1 MSMVKS
7 LVIKNSYRDSVY
19 LMKISN
25 QASQL
30 PGVDMASAMMATGRN
45 KDLFKVAGL
54 FNAEIEQ
61 AKPDDLAIAIAGSEE
76 ANLQAAMEAVRQ
88 MLAGNAAKA
97 ESAREKQ
104 ISRLEQA
111 ATADDTLNFVL
122 ISVAGDF
129 AKYEAAKAI
138 ARGMNVM
145 LYSDNI
151 SVADELLLKQA
162 ASRRGL
168 IVMGPDCGT
177 AMIDGVPLGF
187 ANQVRRGSIGI
198 VGASGTGIQ
207 EVMSLVDRN
216 GAGISH
222 AIGTGGR
229 DLKDEIGGITML
241 AGLRL
246 LKDDPGTAVITVV
259 SKPPGSA
266 VREKLSDAL
275 KLIGKPVII
284 YFAGCD
290 DYSMETAAGAIPA
303 HSLEQAALLAAK
315 AQGGGRESTTTQAN
329 QAVPALPGSSGKYLR
344 GVFGGGS
351 LCYEAMHIA
360 ASRLAAG
367 AEIFS
372 NTPWGRIKKLTNVQ
386 ISTRHSFVDM
396 GDDEFTVG
404 KPHPMIDPTE
414 KNKRLLREMCDP
426 EVAVVLF
433 DLVIGYGS
441 HADPAGEVVKSIEAA
456 RGLNKDRQVA
466 LVASV
471 CGTDGDRPS
480 RGDQIAKLT
489 GAGVAVLPSNARAA
503 EFAVQLIQQLKEA

>member
-1 MSMVKS
+1 M
-7 LVIKNSYRDSVY
+7 D
-19 LMKISN
+19 
-25 QASQL
+25 
-30 PGVDMASAMMATGRN
+30 
-45 KDLFKVAGL
+45 
-54 FNAEIEQ
+54 
-61 AKPDDLAIAIAGSEE
+61 
-76 ANLQAAMEAVRQ
+76 AVRQ
-88 MLAGNAAKA
+88 MLAGNTAKA
-97 ESAREKQ
+97 VSAREKQ

-111 ATADDTLNFVL
+111 AAADDTLNFVL

-138 ARGMNVM
+138 SRGMNVM

-151 SVADELLLKQA
+151 SVADELMLKQA

-187 ANQVRRGSIGI
+187 ANHVRRGNIGI

-207 EVMSLVDRN
+207 EVMSLVDLN

-241 AGLRL
+241 AGLNL
-246 LKDDPGTAVITVV
+246 LKDDPGTAVITVI
-259 SKPPGSA
+259 SKPPGGA
-266 VREKLSDAL
+266 VREKLSDAF
-275 KLIGKPVII
+275 KLIGKPVIV

-290 DYSMETAAGAIPA
+290 DYSIEEAAGAIPA
-303 HSLEQAALLAAK
+303 HSLEQAALLAVK
-315 AQGGGRESTTTQAN
+315 AQGIGAGRETITGQAA
-329 QAVPALPGSSGKYLR
+329 QAVPACGSGKYLR
-344 GVFGGGS
+344 GIFGGGS

-360 ASRLAAG
+360 ASRLEAG

-372 NTPWGRIKKLTNVQ
+372 NTPWGKIKKMTNVQ

-441 HADPAGEVVKSIEAA
+441 HSDPAGEVVKSIETA
-456 RGLNKDRQVA
+456 RGLNKGRPVA

-471 CGTDGDRPS
+471 CGTDADRPS

-503 EFAVQLIQQLKEA
+503 EFAVQLIQQKKEA